1 MNKIPDTSFDGNSVE
16 SSRQNENLAESTES
30 EASEANITL
39 FSRDLNIK
47 RSELRPLS
55 LLAIY
60 FFLIYC
66 YFSLLTPFFPGV
78 AKSKGMNQVQVGCI
92 FAIYQFVQI
101 IISHLFGKHV
111 NRPLKLNNSNVHNF
125 FILQLFSCLDWETG
139 NQVSLCL
146 WNVFVLNVWNPIWVS
161 LSGCES
167 IWRYL
172 FDLLLIYTTFKFS
185 CSSSGWLSI
194 LFCMFSVS
202 RSDRYW

>member
-16 SSRQNENLAESTES
+16 SSHHNNNLTESTES
-30 EASEANITL
+30 ETSEANINL

-111 NRPLKLNNSNVHNF
+111 NRPLNS
-125 FILQLFSCLDWETG
+125 
-139 NQVSLCL
+139 
-146 WNVFVLNVWNPIWVS
+146 
-161 LSGCES
+161 
-167 IWRYL
+167 
-172 FDLLLIYTTFKFS
+172 
-185 CSSSGWLSI
+185 
-194 LFCMFSVS
+194 
-202 RSDRYW
+202 